1 MIAINLQIFTG
12 NNLSKDETDAELAK
26 VKRELAELRAKEII
40 RSETKSTTPRS
51 ARKSKNMESSSSGH
65 STESTDHSVGVSFS
79 ISNSQL
85 LKNGICCFNIK
96 SKCFVY

>member
-1 MIAINLQIFTG
+1 M
-12 NNLSKDETDAELAK
+12 SKDETDAELAK

-51 ARKSKNMESSSSGH
+51 ARKTKNMESSSSGH

-79 ISNSQL
+79 ISNS
-85 LKNGICCFNIK
+85 
-96 SKCFVY
+96 